1 MRSIATR
8 HAYKEIRLQQ
18 LRSLCETARLGSL
31 TAAAASLGLAQPTVW
46 EQVHALER
54 EFTAKLITRRA
65 HGCRLT
71 DVGRMVVEF
80 AAPLVAG
87 VDSLKRTV
95 QEARRDAVTW
105 LTLAATQRML
115 VEDVSEAITEFDRNH
130 PHIRLRL
137 VEMRIEQIT
146 PAVESGEADLGLTVE
161 RGTDPARP
169 RLVFEPVYELDQI
182 LVTPKDHPLARR
194 RRVGP
199 KDLLGFPIINAPAG
213 FADPATGAALQKLG
227 AFNTQPRRVEA
238 FYTAVIRRYVELGF
252 GIGLVV
258 GLPSRGPSKTLHE
271 RSMGRHFGRVPLHLV
286 WRKGALQEERG
297 RAFAQT
303 IRASLNQRG
312 SSRSSHER
320 RG

>member
-1 MRSIATR
+1 MLATASR

-31 TAAAASLGLAQPTVW
+31 TAAAAALGLAQPTVW

-54 EFTAKLITRRA
+54 EFGARLIERRA

-71 DVGRMVVEF
+71 SVGQLVVEF

-87 VDSLKRTV
+87 VDSLKRNV

-115 VEDVSEAITEFDRNH
+115 VEDVSGAIAEFDHSH

-146 PAVESGEADLGLTVE
+146 AAVESGEADLGLTVE
-161 RGTDPARP
+161 RGADPPRP
-169 RLVFEPVYELDQI
+169 RLVFEPVYELEQF

-194 RRVGP
+194 RRVTP
-199 KDLLGFPIINAPAG
+199 KDTWPGIRWSTRNKASPTRPP
-213 FADPATGAALQKLG
+213 DWPCKKSAL
-227 AFNTQPRRVEA
+227 
-238 FYTAVIRRYVELGF
+238 
-252 GIGLVV
+252 
-258 GLPSRGPSKTLHE
+258 
-271 RSMGRHFGRVPLHLV
+271 
-286 WRKGALQEERG
+286 
-297 RAFAQT
+297 
-303 IRASLNQRG
+303 
-312 SSRSSHER
+312 SSRS
-320 RG
+320 RGGWRPSTPP

>member
-1 MRSIATR
+1 MPPPASR
-8 HAYKEIRLQQ
+8 HSYKEIRLQQ

-31 TAAAASLGLAQPTVW
+31 TAAAAALGLAQPTVW

-54 EFTAKLITRRA
+54 EFAAKLIVRRA

-71 DVGRMVVEF
+71 EVGRLVVEQ
-80 AAPLVAG
+80 AAPLIAG
-87 VDSLKRTV
+87 VDSLKRNV
-95 QEARRDAVTW
+95 QEARRDAVTL

-115 VEDVSEAITEFDRNH
+115 VEDVSGAIRDFDRSH

-146 PAVESGEADLGLTVE
+146 PAVEAGEADLGLTVE
-161 RGTDPARP
+161 RGTDPPRP
-169 RLVFEPVYELDQI
+169 LLAFEPVYELEQI

-199 KDLLGFPIINAPAG
+199 KDMLGFPIVNAPGG

-227 AFNTQPRRVEA
+227 AFHVQPRRVEA
-238 FYTAVIRRYVELGF
+238 FYSAVIRRYVELGF

-258 GLPSRGPSKTLHE
+258 GLPSRTPSPGLHE
-271 RSMGRHFGRVPLHLV
+271 RPMSRHFGRVALHLV
-286 WRKGALQEERG
+286 WKKGALQEERG

-303 IRASLNQRG
+303 IRASLNRG
-312 SSRSSHER
+312 GKARPNR
-320 RG
+320 